1 MLRLMLLRHAKSAW
15 PDGVADHDR
24 SLAPRGEKAAP
35 AMGRYLAREGL
46 LPKVAL
52 VSSARRTQETFALVR
67 PMLPPHVAVRNE
79 PAIYEAPAARLLEV
93 LRSIEPADTPVLM
106 VGHNPGMED
115 LAGLLAGTGDG
126 AAMDAMRRKFPTSGL
141 AVIDFDSTRWNT
153 VTAGSGRLARFVT
166 PRMLERE

>member
-1 MLRLMLLRHAKSAW
+1 MQRLMLLRHAKSAW

-24 SLAPRGEKAAP
+24 PLAPRGEKAAP
-35 AMGRYLAREGL
+35 VMGRYLAREGL

-52 VSSARRTQETFALVR
+52 VSSARRTQETFVLVR
-67 PMLPPHVAVRNE
+67 PMLPPHVEVRNE

-106 VGHNPGMED
+106 VGHNPAMED

-126 AAMDAMRRKFPTSGL
+126 AAMDAMRRKFPTSSL
-141 AVIDFDSTRWNT
+141 AVIDFDCTRWNA
-153 VTAGSGRLARFVT
+153 VTSDSGRLERFVT